1 MKEIVDTYGRDMISD
16 NPSSFEKNWRYDA
29 VTHLPFMFLAIG
41 GLALFMWRRM
51 KKVYFQK
58 EIKSIMEKPAKV
70 ESETVDKD
78 ELYRKLGIDWKSNK
92 SN

>member
-1 MKEIVDTYGRDMISD
+1 
-16 NPSSFEKNWRYDA
+16 
-29 VTHLPFMFLAIG
+29 MFLAIG